1 VVAITGG
8 GDSLG
13 RMERHSMRK
22 IREVLRLRE
31 SGLSQRAIS
40 ASTGMSKGAVTD
52 YLKRARE
59 AALSWDAAAA
69 LSDAEVEARL
79 FKAVG
84 RNEPLR
90 RAPIDMTWVHQEMR
104 RAGVT
109 LQLLWSEYVAAV
121 NPEHGLAPYQYSQ
134 FCDLYATFRSKVD
147 VSMRQ
152 LHRAGEKVFIDYSGK
167 KPRVVDQHTGEV
179 SEVELFVAVLGAS
192 NYTFAEVTRTQK
204 LGDFIA
210 STIRALE
217 YFGGVPMVLVPDQL
231 RSAVSG
237 PHRYDPEIN
246 PTYAEFAQHYG
257 VAVVPARPLKPKD
270 KAKVENAVLVAQ
282 RWILACLR
290 NRTFFSLDE
299 LSVAVSELLER
310 LNDRG
315 FKKLEGCRRS
325 AFQELDRPA
334 LSPLPP
340 TRYEVGM
347 WTKAKVNIDYCV
359 ELDGRVYSVPCA
371 LVGARVDIR
380 STVAVVEI
388 LFEGKRV
395 ASHRRCHGRKGTA
408 TIVEEHRPKSHRQ
421 YGAWPPSRIVGWA
434 ASLGPSVAQLVEL
447 ILADKPH
454 PEQGYRSCMALFRD
468 AKRYP
473 NARVDAACARAIALG
488 APNRRSVQSILLRGL
503 DQLPLDEPTPLR
515 RAPHDN
521 VRGADYFDRKEN
533 IA

>member
-1 VVAITGG
+1 
-8 GDSLG
+8 
-13 RMERHSMRK
+13 MRK
-22 IREVLRLRE
+22 IREVLRLRD

-40 ASTGMSKGAVTD
+40 ASTGMSKGAVGD
-52 YLKRARE
+52 YLKRARG
-59 AALSWDAAAA
+59 AGLGWDTARAM
-69 LSDAEVEARL
+69 SDADVEARL
-79 FKAVG
+79 FKMVG
-84 RNEPLR
+84 QCEPLR
-90 RAPIDMTWVHQEMR
+90 RAPIDMAWVHHELR

-109 LQLLWSEYVAAV
+109 LQLLWSEYVATV
-121 NPEHGLAPYQYSQ
+121 SPERGQAPYQYSQ
-134 FCDLYATFRSKVD
+134 FCDLYAGFRAKVD
-147 VSMRQ
+147 LSMRQ
-152 LHRAGEKVFIDYSGK
+152 VHRAGEKVFIDYSGK
-167 KPRVVDQHTGEV
+167 KPRIVDRLTGEV

-192 NYTFAEVTRTQK
+192 NYTYAEVTRSQK
-204 LGDFIA
+204 LGDFVA

-217 YFGGVPMVLVPDQL
+217 YFGGVPSVLVPDQL

-237 PHRYDPEIN
+237 PDRYDPEIN

-257 VAVVPARPLKPKD
+257 IAVVPARPLKPKD
-270 KAKVENAVLVAQ
+270 KAKVENAVLVTQ

-299 LSVAVSELLER
+299 LSETVSELLER
-310 LNDRG
+310 LNDRA

-325 AFQELDRPA
+325 AFHELDQPA

-359 ELDGRVYSVPCA
+359 ELDGMIYSVPCA
-371 LVGARVDIR
+371 LVGARVEMR

-388 LFEGKRV
+388 LHEGQRV
-395 ASHRRCHGRKGTA
+395 ASHRRCYGRKGTA

-421 YGAWPPSRIVGWA
+421 YGAWPPSRIIGWA
-434 ASLGPSVAQLVEL
+434 ATLGPAVAQLVEL

-454 PEQGYRSCMALFRD
+454 QQGYRSCMALFRD

-473 NARVDAACARAIALG
+473 NERVQAACARAIAVG

-503 DQLPLDEPTPLR
+503 DQFPLVEPVPLR

-521 VRGADYFDRKEN
+521 VRGADYFDRKES

>member
-1 VVAITGG
+1 
-8 GDSLG
+8 
-13 RMERHSMRK
+13 
-22 IREVLRLRE
+22 
-31 SGLSQRAIS
+31 
-40 ASTGMSKGAVTD
+40 MSKGAVTD
-52 YLKRARE
+52 YLKRARV
-59 AALSWDAAAA
+59 AQLGWDIAVTMT
-69 LSDAEVEARL
+69 DAEVEARL
-79 FKAVG
+79 FKALG

-90 RAPIDMTWVHQEMR
+90 RAPIDMAWVHQELR
-104 RAGVT
+104 KTGVT

-121 NPEHGLAPYQYSQ
+121 SPERGLAPYQYSQ
-134 FCDLYATFRSKVD
+134 FCDLYAGFRAKVD
-147 VSMRQ
+147 LSMRQ
-152 LHRAGEKVFIDYSGK
+152 VHRAGEKVFIDYSGK
-167 KPRVVDQHTGEV
+167 KPCIVDRLTGEV

-192 NYTFAEVTRTQK
+192 NYTFAEVTRSQK
-204 LGDFIA
+204 LGDFVA

-217 YFGGVPMVLVPDQL
+217 YFGGVPTVLVPDQL

-257 VAVVPARPLKPKD
+257 IAVVPARPLKPKD

-299 LSVAVSELLER
+299 LNEAVSELLEQ
-310 LNDRG
+310 LNRRG

-325 AFQELDRPA
+325 AFLELDKPA
-334 LSPLPP
+334 LLPLPP
-340 TRYEVGM
+340 TRYEVSM
-347 WTKAKVNIDYCV
+347 WSKAKVNIDYCV
-359 ELDGRVYSVPCA
+359 ELDSMIYSVPCA
-371 LVGARVDIR
+371 LVGARVEIR

-388 LFEGKRV
+388 LHDGRRV
-395 ASHRRCHGRKGTA
+395 ASHRRSYGRKGTA

-421 YGAWPPSRIVGWA
+421 YGAWPPSRIIGWA
-434 ASLGPSVAQLVEL
+434 ATMGPAVAQLVEL
-447 ILADKPH
+447 ILANKPH
-454 PEQGYRSCMALFRD
+454 PEQGYRSCIALFRD

-473 NARVDAACARAIALG
+473 NERVDAACARAIALG

-503 DQLPLDEPTPLR
+503 DQLPLEEPAPLR